1 MIESIVGT
9 NRRGSSSSALAKW
22 LLKYYQELE
31 VDAQIMDLL
40 DLPLETFSPESY
52 KNKPQAVLN
61 YTDRILCSSG
71 LVIITPEYNG
81 SMPGSL
87 KLFIDLLP
95 FPESFEGRPVCYV
108 GLAAG
113 QFGALRP
120 VEHLMQVFSYR
131 NAHNYPNR
139 VFLPHSH
146 NLIDLQKGV
155 TDEATADRLHN
166 QAQGFIG
173 YCNLLKSQSAI
184 D

>member
-1 MIESIVGT
+1 MIEIIVGT
-9 NRRGSSSSALAKW
+9 NRRNSASSILAKC
-22 LLKYYQELE
+22 LLKYYQDLRA
-31 VDAQIMDLL
+31 DAQIMDLL
-40 DLPLETFSPESY
+40 ELPPETFSPDSY
-52 KNKPQAVLN
+52 KDKPQKVLKF
-61 YTDRILCSSG
+61 TDRILSSTG
-71 LVIITPEYNG
+71 LVIVTPEYNG

-131 NAHNYPNR
+131 NAHNFPNR

-173 YCNLLKSQSAI
+173 YCNLLKSQPAI
-184 D
+184 E